1 MLVVGFGHF
10 EVNMNI
16 EQDEH
21 GERLNKVN
29 YILDPQ
35 KMCVIPPG
43 RRVGCVFYIEKLHF
57 FYCDCK

>member
-35 KMCVIPPG
+35 KMCVIPT
-43 RRVGCVFYIEKLHF
+43 RKACWLRILYRKASF
-57 FYCDCK
+57 FLLRL